1 MHILDYLVYLGQCC
15 SHIIG
20 KTSYDQPP
28 SARHTLEMQ
37 PGHYSYAKHSC
48 STLRPCQTL

>member
-1 MHILDYLVYLGQCC
+1 MHILDYLVYLGQYC

-28 SARHTLEMQ
+28 SARHTLEI
-37 PGHYSYAKHSC
+37 PLATIATPSILA
-48 STLRPCQTL
+48 PP